1 MPLELGCECIIMMW
15 LLIEVAAY
23 ILKSKFLKA
32 KKWDTELPIMDAFW
46 KAKTEGRKIHKRA
59 LVVGGIQQGPGG
71 TTQEK
76 KIMLKLF

>member
-1 MPLELGCECIIMMW
+1 MMW

-23 ILKSKFLKA
+23 ILKCTFLKA
-32 KKWDTELPIMDAFW
+32 KKWDTELLNNGCFLESKNWRQKDPQ
-46 KAKTEGRKIHKRA
+46 RV

-76 KIMLKLF
+76 KLC